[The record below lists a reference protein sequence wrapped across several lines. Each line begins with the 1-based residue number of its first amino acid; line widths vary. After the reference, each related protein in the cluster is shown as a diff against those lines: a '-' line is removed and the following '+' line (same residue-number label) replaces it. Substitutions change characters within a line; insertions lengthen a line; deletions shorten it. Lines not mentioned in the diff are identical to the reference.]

1 MTYDVLQ
8 DWNPWWTGEP
18 VPDELVG
25 IERDIKAD
33 ILDRLEDPQIIH
45 LIGVRRSGKST
56 IAYQTIQA
64 LLEGGVERKNI
75 LFINF
80 EDPALSGIDL
90 GELLSTYQQNVG
102 PEGMVYAFLD
112 EVQASEGWER
122 WVLRE
127 YERKRPYRFVVTG
140 SSSHLI
146 GSDLSRLLTGRTWEA
161 RVTPL
166 SFREYLGFS
175 GDPLKGLSGTDL
187 RDRALHHLGAYIET
201 GGFPEV
207 VLQPDAKRRGT
218 LQKYLDDILYRDVVH
233 PHGVDPVDLEELV
246 RYILS
251 NIGSTLTLRS
261 MEKAVSPSVNTI
273 KRYLVFLEEAMLVV
287 PVEQLTFKTRPAVRE
302 RLPTKYYCV
311 DTGLRNAV
319 AHRHST
325 DMGALAENLV
335 CTALSRNRQRLH
347 FWKNDHEVDFVVGFR
362 PGPLRPVNVC
372 MGEDI
377 PEREYDGLTGFARTI
392 RGRTDEPL
400 MLTRTILG
408 KRKGIDHQPLWR
420 WLLDEGRGE

>member
-1 MTYDVLQ
+1 MSYEILE
-8 DWNPWWTGEP
+8 DWNPWWTGKP
-18 VPDELVG
+18 FPDEFVG
-25 IERDIKAD
+25 IERDIKAEV
-33 ILDRLEDPQIIH
+33 LDRLESPHIIH

-56 IAYQTIQA
+56 IAYQVIQA
-64 LLEGGVERKNI
+64 LLERGIDRENI

-80 EDPALSGIDL
+80 EDPALAGVDL
-90 GELLSTYQQNVG
+90 GELLSIYQQNVG

-112 EVQASEGWER
+112 EVQASDGWER

-161 RVTPL
+161 RVSPL
-166 SFREYLGFS
+166 SFREYLRFS
-175 GDPLKGLSGTDL
+175 GDPLKDLSGTDL
-187 RDRALHHLGAYIET
+187 RDRALNQMGAYIET

-207 VLQPDAKRRGT
+207 VLQPRAKRRGT
-218 LQKYLDDILYRDVVH
+218 LQGYLDDILYRDVIH
-233 PHGVDPVDLEELV
+233 PHGVDAVDMEELV
-246 RYILS
+246 NYILS
-251 NIGSTLTLRS
+251 NIGSPLTLRS

-273 KRYLVFLEEAMLVV
+273 KRYLVFLEEAMLII

-325 DMGALAENLV
+325 DLGVLAENLV
-335 CTALSRNRQRLH
+335 CMVLARHRQRLQ
-347 FWKNDHEVDFVVGFR
+347 FWKNGHEVDFVVGYR
-362 PGPLRPVNVC
+362 PGPLKPVNVC
-372 MGEDI
+372 MGDPI
-377 PEREYDGLTGFARTI
+377 PEREYEGLAEFGKTI
-392 RGRTDEPL
+392 RGGTDRPL
-400 MLTRTILG
+400 MLTKTMSG
-408 KRKGIDHQPLWR
+408 EKDGIVHVPLWR
-420 WLLDEGRGE
+420 WLLEEA

>member
-1 MTYDVLQ
+1 MSYDVLQ
-8 DWNPWWTGEP
+8 DWNPWWTGGP
-18 VPDELVG
+18 VPSELVG
-25 IERDIKAD
+25 IERDITTEV
-33 ILDRLEDPQIIH
+33 LDRLEGPHIIH

-64 LLEGGVERKNI
+64 LLEGGIDRKNV

-80 EDPALSGIDL
+80 EDPALAGIDL
-90 GELLSTYQQNVG
+90 GELLSTYQQNIG

-112 EVQASEGWER
+112 EVQASDQWDRG
-122 WVLRE
+122 VLRE
-127 YERKRPYRFVVTG
+127 YERKRPYRVVVSG

-161 RVTPL
+161 RITPL
-166 SFREYLGFS
+166 SFQEYLRFS

-187 RDRALHHLGAYIET
+187 RDRALNQMGAYIET

-233 PHGVDPVDLEELV
+233 PHGVDAVDLEELV
-246 RYILS
+246 NYILS
-251 NIGSTLTLRS
+251 NIGSPLTLRS
-261 MEKAVSPSVNTI
+261 MEKAISPSVNTI
-273 KRYLVFLEEAMLVV
+273 KRYLVFLEEAMLII
-287 PVEQLTFKTRPAVRE
+287 PVDQLTFKTRPAVRE

-325 DMGALAENLV
+325 DMGALAENIV
-335 CTALSRNRQRLH
+335 CTVLSQNRQRLH

-362 PGPLRPVNVC
+362 PGPLKPVNVC
-372 MGEDI
+372 MGDDI
-377 PEREYDGLTGFARTI
+377 PDREYEGLSGFERTI
-392 RGRTDEPL
+392 RGSIDVPL
-400 MLTRTILG
+400 MLTRTLSG
-408 KRKGIDHQPLWR
+408 KKDGIDHRPLWR
-420 WLLDEGRGE
+420 WLLED